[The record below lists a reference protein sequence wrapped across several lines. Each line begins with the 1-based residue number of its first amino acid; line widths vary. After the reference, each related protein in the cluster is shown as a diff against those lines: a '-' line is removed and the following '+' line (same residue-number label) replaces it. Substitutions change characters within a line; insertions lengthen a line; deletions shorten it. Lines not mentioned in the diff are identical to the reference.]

1 MSRPYTSSQYLLIM
15 GDNQSQE
22 NIVGK
27 RLALPKYS
35 LYKGETIGKVT
46 WYDSVYD
53 CLIAVKNG
61 REDYTYINSL
71 TAEYYLSQ
79 PGYEN
84 LNMIPQTY
92 TPAVSCFGFHKPVN
106 KTLLSIMNK
115 LILTISEN
123 ELQAIININ
132 TIQQRDYNFEYY
144 ISKYPIQ
151 IISGIAGIFL
161 IIMLLLIII
170 LVQRNRRNKEMQID
184 LQKHLSLYS
193 VSNEYFLNRF

>member
-1 MSRPYTSSQYLLIM
+1 
-15 GDNQSQE
+15 
-22 NIVGK
+22 
-27 RLALPKYS
+27 
-35 LYKGETIGKVT
+35 
-46 WYDSVYD
+46 
-53 CLIAVKNG
+53 
-61 REDYTYINSL
+61 
-71 TAEYYLSQ
+71 
-79 PGYEN
+79 
-84 LNMIPQTY
+84 
-92 TPAVSCFGFHKPVN
+92 
-106 KTLLSIMNK
+106 MNK

-193 VSNEYFLNRF
+193 VSNDYFFEYDFKKNKMVFNNPDLSLSLIHI